1 MKSSFIRMITGLII
15 GVSVSSLVLAADTT
29 GSSTTEAP
37 LILDTITTQDDAHIL
52 VSFNQNIVAE
62 AVRVRISKQSDG
74 SNVKVEKVTSVVE
87 APKSVL
93 VSLSDILG
101 EGSTYTL
108 TVLSAISEGGVVIKE
123 GADAS
128 KEFTTPIPLKKSI
141 LTFNAPANPNAA
153 IASTG
158 SAPAVEA
165 LPVTASGKE
174 AAKTEPTA
182 KELPLTG
189 MNPILF
195 LIIAWGLALAFIV
208 RRKA

>member
-29 GSSTTEAP
+29 GSSATEAP

-74 SNVKVEKVTSVVE
+74 SNVKVTSVVE

-153 IASTG
+153 IAST
-158 SAPAVEA
+158 
-165 LPVTASGKE
+165 
-174 AAKTEPTA
+174 
-182 KELPLTG
+182 
-189 MNPILF
+189 
-195 LIIAWGLALAFIV
+195 
-208 RRKA
+208 